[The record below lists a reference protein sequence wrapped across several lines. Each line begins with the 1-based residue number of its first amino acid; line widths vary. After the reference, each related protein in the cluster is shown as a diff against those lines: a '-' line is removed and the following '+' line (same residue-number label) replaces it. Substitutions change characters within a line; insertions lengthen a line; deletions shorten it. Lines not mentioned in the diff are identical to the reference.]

1 MRVKRN
7 KTIKTKNNIL
17 ARPAK
22 AIAIPVKPNKA
33 ATSEITKNTRAQ

>member
-1 MRVKRN
+1 MN
-7 KTIKTKNNIL
+7 KMIKMKNNIL

-33 ATSEITKNTRAQ
+33 ATSEIAKNTNAQ